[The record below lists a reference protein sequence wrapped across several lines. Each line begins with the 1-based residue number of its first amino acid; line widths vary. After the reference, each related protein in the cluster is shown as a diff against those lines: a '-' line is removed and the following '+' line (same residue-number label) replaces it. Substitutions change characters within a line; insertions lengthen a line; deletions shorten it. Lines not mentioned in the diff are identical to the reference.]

1 MKRRIIGAE
10 ANKFPQI
17 VMLRRKLFQTI
28 LRCQQTQ
35 NGKISEQMQ
44 IRRIFS
50 NVLHG
55 HVSPI

>member
-17 VMLRRKLFQTI
+17 GMLCQKLFRTI
-28 LRCQQTQ
+28 LRCPHRQ

-44 IRRIFS
+44 IRRIVS

-55 HVSPI
+55 HMSPM